1 MARPPQLPSIQRKLP
16 PCGLFSMQEI
26 PVAVLLRC
34 RFLLQSGAEWHA
46 LKETARRRRR
56 SPCYVLV
63 FTLSALFVGF
73 VAVPVA
79 ADAPAQCSHWW
90 CCCGLC
96 YAQLL
101 YLLLLL
107 LLLLLLMEQLF
118 LQGGCLSSSLA
129 CLLCRCSCS
138 ASLACCCAS
147 SHSKPAQTTKNKQA
161 RRVPKTRKR
170 RARSAVQRKNESA
183 AGIGES
189 VRAER
194 GPAPSRA

>member
-1 MARPPQLPSIQRKLP
+1 MARLPQLPLRSSENCRPAGCFPCRK
-16 PCGLFSMQEI
+16 FQ
-26 PVAVLLRC
+26 LLC
-34 RFLLQSGAEWHA
+34 CCAAGFLLQSGAEWHA

-79 ADAPAQCSHWW
+79 ADAPAQCLHW

-101 YLLLLL
+101 YLLLLQLKL
-107 LLLLLLMEQLF
+107 LVMQQLL

-129 CLLCRCSCS
+129 CLLCRSCS
-138 ASLACCCAS
+138 ASLACCCCCCFIS
-147 SHSKPAQTTKNKQA
+147 LKIRSDNKEQA
-161 RRVPKTRKR
+161 GAPCAEKMK
-170 RARSAVQRKNESA
+170 ARSA
-183 AGIGES
+183 
-189 VRAER
+189 ER
-194 GPAPSRA
+194 GATKK

>member
-1 MARPPQLPSIQRKLP
+1 M
-16 PCGLFSMQEI
+16 
-26 PVAVLLRC
+26 
-34 RFLLQSGAEWHA
+34 LQSSAEWHA

-79 ADAPAQCSHWW
+79 ADAPAQCLHW

-101 YLLLLL
+101 YLLPLQLKLLVMQQL
-107 LLLLLLMEQLF
+107 L

-129 CLLCRCSCS
+129 CLLCKCSCCCS
-138 ASLACCCAS
+138 AAAAAAAAS
-147 SHSKPAQTTKNKQA
+147 SHSKSAQTTKNKQA
-161 RRVPKTRKR
+161 RRVPNTRKR

-189 VRAER
+189 VRVER